1 MRIIGGRFRHRI
13 IVSPQGEGTRPT
25 TDRTREAIFNIVVS
39 RLDLDEVA
47 VLDLFAGSGALGL
60 EAMSRGAGSVVF
72 VDFNPDVL
80 QVAKENA
87 WKLESDLSC
96 QFVRQNVF
104 SFLKGQ
110 TTGSYGL
117 ILADPPYGL
126 PDFEKLTAMVLP
138 LLRENGLFVLEHDAK
153 ERPGDHAACLV
164 SRVYGKSAVTVYA
177 GRSADVD

>member
-1 MRIIGGRFRHRI
+1 MRIIGGRFRHRT

-60 EAMSRGAGSVVF
+60 EAMSRGAGSAVF

-87 WKLESDLSC
+87 LKLESDLSC
-96 QFVRQNVF
+96 QFARQNVF
-104 SFLKGQ
+104 SFLKAQ
-110 TTGSYGL
+110 TTGTYGL

-126 PDFEKLTAMVLP
+126 ADLEKLTAMVLP
-138 LLRENGLFVLEHDAK
+138 LLMENGLFVLEHDRK
-153 ERPGDHAACLV
+153 EQLEEHAQCVV

-177 GRSADVD
+177 GGPSDAP

>member
-1 MRIIGGRFRHRI
+1 MRIIGGRFRRRT

-25 TDRTREAIFNIVVS
+25 TDRTREAIFNIVAS
-39 RLDLDEVA
+39 RLDLDEVS

-72 VDFNPDVL
+72 VDFNPDIL
-80 QVAKENA
+80 QVAKDNA
-87 WKLESDLSC
+87 LKLEADLSC

-104 SFLKGQ
+104 SFLKGH
-110 TTGSYGL
+110 TTGRYTL

-126 PDFEKLTAMVLP
+126 PDLQRLTAMVLP
-138 LLRENGLFVLEHDAK
+138 LLREDGLFVLEHDSK
-153 ERPGDHAACLV
+153 EQLEEHAQRVV

-177 GRSADVD
+177 GRAADAP